1 MIVKGNK
8 YVIEIDGR
16 LVENGFECSTV
27 SEQPRTLYSVRGLKN
42 VVLGEDEIN
51 GLEPYRDSEQ
61 IEKIKDEIIECAT
74 HLKNMLESI
83 IPDGGKLK

>member
-27 SEQPRTLYSVRGLKN
+27 SEHPRTLYSVRGLKN
-42 VVLGEDEIN
+42 VVLSEDEIN
-51 GLEPYRDSEQ
+51 SLEPYRDPER
-61 IEKIKDEIIECAT
+61 IEKIRDDIIECAA